1 MAENIC
7 LALAIVNAR
16 YRRAKRAKVN
26 GESTDCRV
34 GRRRERSRTAE
45 LSCCQRNVWE
55 GGVGGACRCCGER
68 STTTAAAVD
77 QLSTAVC
84 SVLFGVSAGKYLLV
98 KNIQVKL
105 SPPPELK
112 PV

>member
-34 GRRRERSRTAE
+34 GRRRERSWSSVVAREMSGKVVLAVLAVVAVNGQQQQQPQPLTN
-45 LSCCQRNVWE
+45 CQQ
-55 GGVGGACRCCGER
+55 RC
-68 STTTAAAVD
+68 A
-77 QLSTAVC
+77 Q
-84 SVLFGVSAGKYLLV
+84 FYLEFQQA
-98 KNIQVKL
+98 NIC
-105 SPPPELK
+105 
-112 PV
+112 

>member
-34 GRRRERSRTAE
+34 GRRRERSRSSVVAREMSGKVVLAVLAVVAVNGQQQPQPLTN
-45 LSCCQRNVWE
+45 CQQ
-55 GGVGGACRCCGER
+55 RC
-68 STTTAAAVD
+68 A
-77 QLSTAVC
+77 Q
-84 SVLFGVSAGKYLLV
+84 FYLEFQQA
-98 KNIQVKL
+98 NIC
-105 SPPPELK
+105 
-112 PV
+112 